1 MNPVIHTQHL
11 TRQFGETVAV
21 DSLDLSIAR
30 GEVFGFL
37 GHNGAGKTTTVRLLN
52 GILAPSGGSAQILG
66 LDSAIQGAQIRAQTG
81 VLTET
86 PAIDE
91 RLTGYE
97 NLHIFG
103 RLFNVEDPANRTNSL
118 LDQFDLLDRAHER
131 VSSYSKGMKQR
142 LALARAFLHDP
153 QIIFLDE
160 PTSSL
165 DPVATHQVHE
175 MIRTISQDEG
185 RTVFICTHNL
195 DEAARLC
202 HRVGVMDHGKLI
214 ALGTPAELTHQADVA
229 LHYELEV
236 QAEDAHIIIQTVQNL
251 AGATQVE
258 HRNNILDVWVDHR
271 ETVPDMLGAL
281 YEAGVRVYRV
291 TPQELTLE
299 DVYLSL
305 HNQIKA

>member
-1 MNPVIHTQHL
+1 LNPVIHTQHL